1 MVTALPPDAVASR
14 ESGRTGNAAAVAAL
28 LLLSPIIGEVLN
40 GATRLSYMFALIP
53 EVMVWGCGT
62 LIIRE
67 LTRRWRGGIL
77 TMVLLGLTLAIAE
90 EFLIQQTSLAPLP
103 WLTTDVIYGR
113 LWGVNWVYLL
123 SMLGYEAVWIVL
135 VPVLVVEL
143 IFPARRDEPWLHA
156 RGMLVAAG
164 VFVMGSFIAWF
175 LWIKQARPNV
185 FHVPDYQ
192 PPALTLLLGLAA
204 IAVLGWAAYALRNSH
219 ARPRADGAAKSP
231 LIVGVTA
238 IVFGVPWYI
247 LIVLVFVPP
256 IFVPF
261 WIPMAAG
268 VVWAIAAFRVLRDW
282 AFGPGWGPMHGWA
295 LAFAALFVNMACGF
309 LGSNYWLPIDVY
321 AKIVMNII
329 AVLCMLALGRR
340 LGRRSG

>member
-1 MVTALPPDAVASR
+1 MATVSPESSR
-14 ESGRTGNAAAVAAL
+14 RGNAAPVAAL

-40 GATRLSYMFALIP
+40 GATKLSYMFALVP

-90 EFLIQQTSLAPLP
+90 EFIIQQTSLAPLP
-103 WLTTDVIYGR
+103 WLTTQVAYGR
-113 LWGVNWVYLL
+113 LWGVNWIYFL
-123 SMLGYEAVWIVL
+123 SMLGYETVWIVL

-143 IFPARRDEPWLHA
+143 IYPGRREEPWLRV
-156 RGMLVAAG
+156 RGMFVAAG
-164 VFVMGSFIAWF
+164 VFVAGSFIAWF
-175 LWIKQARPNV
+175 LWIKQALPNV

-192 PPALTLLLGLAA
+192 PPVLMLLLGVAA

-219 ARPRADGAAKSP
+219 ARPRAAGTAKSP
-231 LIVGVTA
+231 LVVGLTA
-238 IVFGVPWYI
+238 VAFGVPWYI

-256 IFVPF
+256 IAVPF
-261 WIPMAAG
+261 WIPMAIG
-268 VVWAIAAFRVLRDW
+268 IVWAIAAFRVLRDW
-282 AFGPGWGPMHGWA
+282 AFGPGWTPMHGWA
-295 LAFAALFVNMACGF
+295 LAFAALLVNMGCGF
-309 LGSNYWLPIDVY
+309 LGSSYWLPVDVY
-321 AKIVMNII
+321 AKIVMNVI
-329 AVLCMLALGRR
+329 AFLCMLALARR